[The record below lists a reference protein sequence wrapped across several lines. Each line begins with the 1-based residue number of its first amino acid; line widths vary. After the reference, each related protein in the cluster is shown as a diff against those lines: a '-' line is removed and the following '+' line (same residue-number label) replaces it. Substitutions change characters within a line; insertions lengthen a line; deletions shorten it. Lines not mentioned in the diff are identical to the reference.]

1 MADIV
6 ARRNE
11 RRTGRRTLWLVV
23 PVAAL
28 AVAPLLWAVVSSL
41 RPGEEIF
48 RYLSPVS
55 VRTVIPSTVS
65 LDNYRAVLES
75 SFTLALLNSVLV
87 TTVSVALG
95 LAVSSLAAFALA
107 MIPFPGRAA
116 LFGVMVVSFLVPFE
130 AIAIPLASTFREAD
144 LQNTLVGLILPAVGN
159 GLAIFLLRQFFL
171 GIPTSLSE
179 AARMDGLSWFGIYLR
194 IYLPLS
200 RASMVGAGL
209 ILFVF
214 QWQSFL
220 WPLLIAPAPA
230 VRVAPVAIADFAQ
243 ESGVDYGQMFAAA
256 TLTAVVPLLVLLF
269 AQRQFASSLASTGER
284 E

>member
-1 MADIV
+1 MADTIP
-6 ARRNE
+6 RYHE
-11 RRTGRRTLWLVV
+11 RRTGRRTLLIVI
-23 PVAAL
+23 PVAVL
-28 AVAPLLWAVVSSL
+28 AVAPLLWAIISSL
-41 RPGEEIF
+41 RPGDEIF

-55 VRTVIPSTVS
+55 IRTVVPTTVS

-75 SFTLALLNSVLV
+75 SFTLALLNSVIV
-87 TTVSVALG
+87 TAVSVALG

-107 MIPFPGRAA
+107 MIPFPGRTV
-116 LFGVMVVSFLVPFE
+116 LFSVMVVSFLVPFE
-130 AIAIPLASTFREAD
+130 AIAIPLATTFRQAG

-171 GIPTSLSE
+171 GIPISLSE
-179 AARMDGLSWFGIYLR
+179 AARMDGLGWFGIYRR

-200 RASMVGAGL
+200 RPSMIGAGL

-220 WPLLIAPAPA
+220 WPLLIAPAPG

-256 TLTAVVPLLVLLF
+256 TLTALVPLVVLLF
-269 AQRQFASSLASTGER
+269 AQRQFTSSLASTGEK

>member
-55 VRTVIPSTVS
+55 VRTVVPSAVS

-144 LQNTLVGLILPAVGN
+144 LQNTLVGLILPAIGN

-256 TLTAVVPLLVLLF
+256 TLTAVIPLLVLLF

>member
-1 MADIV
+1 MVDTV
-6 ARRNE
+6 PRQHE
-11 RRTGRRTLWLVV
+11 RRIGRRTLLIVV
-23 PVAAL
+23 PAAVL

-41 RPGEEIF
+41 RPGDEIF

-55 VRTVIPSTVS
+55 VWTVVPTTVS
-65 LDNYRAVLES
+65 LDNYLAVLDS
-75 SFTLALLNSVLV
+75 SFTLALLNSIVV
-87 TTVSVALG
+87 TTVSVAAG

-116 LFGVMVVSFLVPFE
+116 LFGVMVMSFLVPFE

-144 LQNTLVGLILPAVGN
+144 LQNTLTGLILPAVGN

-171 GIPTSLSE
+171 GIPISLSE

-256 TLTAVVPLLVLLF
+256 TLTALIPLLVLLF
-269 AQRQFASSLASTGER
+269 AQRQFTSSLASTGER

>member
-6 ARRNE
+6 ARRHE

-55 VRTVIPSTVS
+55 VRTVVPSTVS

>member
-55 VRTVIPSTVS
+55 VRTVVPSTVS

>member
-1 MADIV
+1 MADTV
-6 ARRNE
+6 PRYHE
-11 RRTGRRTLWLVV
+11 RRTGRRTLLIVI
-23 PVAAL
+23 PAAVL
-28 AVAPLLWAVVSSL
+28 AVAPLLWAVISSL
-41 RPGEEIF
+41 RPGDEIF

-55 VRTVIPSTVS
+55 IRTVVPTTVS

-75 SFTLALLNSVLV
+75 SFTLALLNSVIV
-87 TTVSVALG
+87 TAVSVALG

-107 MIPFPGRAA
+107 MIPFPGRTV
-116 LFGVMVVSFLVPFE
+116 LFSVMVVSFLVPFE
-130 AIAIPLASTFREAD
+130 AIAIPLATTFRHAD
-144 LQNTLVGLILPAVGN
+144 LQNTLIGLILPAVGN

-171 GIPTSLSE
+171 GIPISLSE
-179 AARMDGLSWFGIYLR
+179 AARMDGLGWFGIYRR

-200 RASMVGAGL
+200 RPSMIGAGL

-220 WPLLIAPAPA
+220 WPLLIAPAPD

-256 TLTAVVPLLVLLF
+256 TLTALVPLVVLLF
-269 AQRQFASSLASTGER
+269 AQRQFTSSLASTGEK

>member
-6 ARRNE
+6 ARRHE

-55 VRTVIPSTVS
+55 VRTVVPSTVS

-144 LQNTLVGLILPAVGN
+144 LQNTLVGLILPAIGN

>member
-1 MADIV
+1 MADTV

-11 RRTGRRTLWLVV
+11 RRTGRRTLWIVV

-41 RPGEEIF
+41 RPGDEIF

-55 VRTVIPSTVS
+55 VRTVVPSTVS

-75 SFTLALLNSVLV
+75 SFALALLNSVLV

-107 MIPFPGRAA
+107 MIPFPGRAV

-171 GIPTSLSE
+171 GIPASLSE

-269 AQRQFASSLASTGER
+269 AQRQFASSLAATGER